1 MLGTPNLALKLHGPM
16 ELHGPFGIRKRSDT
30 LLLQVDE
37 PDALAA
43 ALRRD

>member
-1 MLGTPNLALKLHGPM
+1 LQLGEPVL
-16 ELHGPFGIRKRSDT
+16 LHGPFGIRKRSDS

-43 ALRRD
+43 ALRRG